1 MDYVQL
7 LKDEIASGFSKSDL
21 EFLIGLPKNSLSG
34 VINQGRPLSKKSKA
48 KIEAFLQ
55 SDKPDPTTFKRI
67 KEVVKENN
75 KPEVTN
81 QVIDSLLETGM
92 AITETTEEGV
102 RAIHPFSD
110 EGWKV
115 QEQAKIQKRISQID
129 EMLKMPPK
137 YLPKE
142 KRTKLQT
149 ELAEL
154 KSQLLKLS

>member
-48 KIEAFLQ
+48 KIDVFLQ

-75 KPEVTN
+75 KPENKERILAERNEVPKEIE
-81 QVIDSLLETGM
+81 VRKHPL
-92 AITETTEEGV
+92 TTEDVHEPKPGTM
-102 RAIHPFSD
+102 AWF
-110 EGWKV
+110 
-115 QEQAKIQKRISQID
+115 
-129 EMLKMPPK
+129 LKYGDK
-137 YLPKE
+137 
-142 KRTKLQT
+142 T
-149 ELAEL
+149 
-154 KSQLLKLS
+154 

>member
-75 KPEVTN
+75 KPENRQRILAERNEVPKEIE
-81 QVIDSLLETGM
+81 VRKHPL
-92 AITETTEEGV
+92 TTEDAHEPAPGTM
-102 RAIHPFSD
+102 AWF
-110 EGWKV
+110 
-115 QEQAKIQKRISQID
+115 
-129 EMLKMPPK
+129 LKYGDK
-137 YLPKE
+137 
-142 KRTKLQT
+142 T
-149 ELAEL
+149 
-154 KSQLLKLS
+154 

>member
-48 KIEAFLQ
+48 KIDVFLQ

-81 QVIDSLLETGM
+81 QVIDSLLETGI

-102 RAIHPFSD
+102 REIHPFSD

-154 KSQLLKLS
+154 KNKQL

>member
-1 MDYVQL
+1 MTDHCAFPKCGKELTHVPGRKKKKYCNQNCNTRHWQMLHPAYKPKTKRLPLEEYEKLAGKGVL
-7 LKDEIASGFSKSDL
+7 EGYTFDIKKNEI
-21 EFLIGLPKNSLSG
+21 
-34 VINQGRPLSKKSKA
+34 
-48 KIEAFLQ
+48 
-55 SDKPDPTTFKRI
+55 FK
-67 KEVVKENN
+67 VANN
-75 KPEVTN
+75 V
-81 QVIDSLLETGM
+81 LETGM
-92 AITETTEEGV
+92 AISEITEAGV

-154 KSQLLKLS
+154 KNKQL

>member
-48 KIEAFLQ
+48 KIDVFLQ

-75 KPEVTN
+75 KPENKERILAERNEVPKE
-81 QVIDSLLETGM
+81 IDVRKHPMS
-92 AITETTEEGV
+92 EEGMV
-102 RAIHPFSD
+102 FRNDS
-110 EGWKV
+110 WS
-115 QEQAKIQKRISQID
+115 KIKDS
-129 EMLKMPPK
+129 
-137 YLPKE
+137 
-142 KRTKLQT
+142 
-149 ELAEL
+149 
-154 KSQLLKLS
+154 